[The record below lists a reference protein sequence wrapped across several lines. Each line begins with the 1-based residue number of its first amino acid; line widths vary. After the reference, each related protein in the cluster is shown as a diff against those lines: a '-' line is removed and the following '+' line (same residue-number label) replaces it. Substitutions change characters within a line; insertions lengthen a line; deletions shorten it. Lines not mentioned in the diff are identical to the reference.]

1 MALFASVAGAIIAD
15 ILLYAVAAPFSK
27 FALKFGPTELTFV
40 VLFASVSYTHLTLPT
55 KA

>member
-15 ILLYAVAAPFSK
+15 ILLYVVAAPFSK

-40 VLFASVSYTHLTLPT
+40 VLFAFTFVLD
-55 KA
+55 